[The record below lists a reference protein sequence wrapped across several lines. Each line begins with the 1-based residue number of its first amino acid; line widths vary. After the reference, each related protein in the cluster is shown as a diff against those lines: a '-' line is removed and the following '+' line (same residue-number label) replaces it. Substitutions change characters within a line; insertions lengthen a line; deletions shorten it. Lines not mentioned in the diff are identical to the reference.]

1 MLSRRRFFQ
10 VAGLA
15 AGMPLASRLALGQE
29 AQPCGNLPPAIA
41 ELKSMREQA
50 HPITIEERKE
60 RLERARR
67 LMQENR
73 MDAILLIG
81 GTSMKYFVN
90 IDWWLSER
98 TFALIIPAKGEPF
111 FVCPGFEEGRAQ
123 EQINRG
129 PFAGNPDLRIWQE
142 NESPYERVAQGLKDR
157 GIANGRIGI
166 EETVWFV
173 YSDGV
178 AHAAPGVTLTS
189 ATSVTAGCRMHKTQ
203 HEIEL
208 LQLAN
213 TVTIKAY
220 EAAWHSL
227 RAGMTQQDFARMVAD
242 AHRQLGFTGDAG
254 VQVGQYSAL
263 PHGSIEPQRV
273 EEGMILLI
281 DGGCA
286 VEGYHSDISRTFVL
300 GKPTDKM
307 KKVFDIVHRAQA
319 AALAQAR
326 PGVEAQTV
334 DAAARKVIEDAGYGP
349 GYKYFGHRLGH
360 GIGMDDH
367 EWAYL
372 VGGDTMKLEPRMSF
386 SDEPGIY
393 VRGEFGVRLEDCM
406 HITED
411 GAKLFTGQSA
421 SLERPFDIG

>member
-1 MLSRRRFFQ
+1 MISRRKFFQ

-15 AGMPLASRLALGQE
+15 AGAPLASRLALGQE
-29 AQPCGNLPPAIA
+29 TPGCGNLPPAIA
-41 ELKSMREQA
+41 ELKSMRDQA
-50 HPITIEERKE
+50 RPITVAERQE
-60 RLERARR
+60 RVERARR

-73 MDAILLIG
+73 IGAIMLIG
-81 GTSMKYFVN
+81 GTSMKYFAN

-98 TFALIIPAKGEPF
+98 TFTLIIPAKGEPF
-111 FVCPGFEEGRAQ
+111 FVCPGFEEDRAR

-129 PFAGNPDLRIWQE
+129 PFAGNPDMRIWQE
-142 NESPYERVAQGLKDR
+142 NESPYERAAQGLKDR

-173 YSDGV
+173 NSDGV
-178 AHAAPGVTLTS
+178 AHAAPGVSFTS
-189 ATSVTAGCRMHKTQ
+189 ATPVTAGCRMHKTE

-220 EAAWHSL
+220 EAAWRSL
-227 RAGMTQQDFARMVAD
+227 QEGMTQQDFARMVSD
-242 AHRQLGFTGDAG
+242 AHTQLGFAG
-254 VQVGQYSAL
+254 EQVGPYSAL
-263 PHGSIEPQRV
+263 PHGSIEPQKV
-273 EEGMILLI
+273 EEGTILLM
-281 DGGCA
+281 DGGCR
-286 VEGYHSDISRTFVL
+286 VEGYNSDISRTFVL
-300 GKPTDKM
+300 GTPTDKM
-307 KKVFDIVHRAQA
+307 KKVFEIVQRAQA

-326 PGVEAQTV
+326 PGVEAQSV

-360 GIGMDDH
+360 GIGMDGH
-367 EWAYL
+367 EWPYL
-372 VGGDTMKLEPRMSF
+372 VGGDAIKLEPRMSF

-393 VRGEFGVRLEDCM
+393 IRGEFGVRIEDCM

-411 GAKLFTGQSA
+411 GAKLFTGRSA
-421 SLERPFDIG
+421 SLEHPFDTL

>member
-1 MLSRRRFFQ
+1 MLTRRKFFQ

-15 AGMPLASRLALGQE
+15 AGAPLASGLALGQD
-29 AQPCGNLPPAIA
+29 ARPCGDLPPAIA

-50 HPITIEERKE
+50 HPITVEERKE

-67 LMQENR
+67 LMRER
-73 MDAILLIG
+73 RIDAILLIG
-81 GTSMKYFVN
+81 GTSMKYFAN

-111 FVCPGFEEGRAQ
+111 FVCPGFEEDRAR

-189 ATSVTAGCRMHKTQ
+189 ATPVTAGCRMHKTQ

-213 TVTIKAY
+213 MVTIKAY
-220 EAAWHSL
+220 EAAWRSL

-242 AHRQLGFTGDAG
+242 AHTQLGFTGDAG

-273 EEGMILLI
+273 EEGTILLI

-286 VEGYHSDISRTFVL
+286 AEGYHSDISRTFVL

-307 KKVFDIVHRAQA
+307 KRVFDIVHRAQA

-326 PGVEAQTV
+326 PGVEAQSV

-372 VGGDTMKLEPRMSF
+372 VGGDTLKLEPRMSF

-393 VRGEFGVRLEDCM
+393 IRTEFGVRLEDCM

-421 SLERPFDIG
+421 SLERPFDVG

>member
-1 MLSRRRFFQ
+1 MLSRRGFFQ

-15 AGMPLASRLALGQE
+15 AGAPLASRFALGQE
-29 AQPCGNLPPAIA
+29 ARPCGELPRGIA
-41 ELKSMREQA
+41 ELKSMRELA
-50 HPITIEERKE
+50 RPITVEERQE

-81 GTSMKYFVN
+81 GTSLKYFAN

-98 TFALIIPAKGEPF
+98 TFALILPAKGEPF
-111 FVCPGFEEGRAQ
+111 FVCPGFEEDRAR

-142 NESPYERVAQGLKDR
+142 NESPYERAAQGLKDR
-157 GIANGRIGI
+157 GIANGRLGI

-189 ATSVTAGCRMHKTQ
+189 ATPVTAGCRMHKTQ

-220 EAAWHSL
+220 EAAWGSL
-227 RAGMTQQDFARMVAD
+227 QAGMTQQDFARMVAD
-242 AHRQLGFTGDAG
+242 AHTQLGFTGDAG
-254 VQVGQYSAL
+254 VQVGKYSAL
-263 PHGSIEPQRV
+263 PHGSIEPQKV
-273 EEGMILLI
+273 EEGTILLI

-300 GKPTDKM
+300 GKPTEKM

-326 PGVEAQTV
+326 PGVDAQSV

-372 VGGDTMKLEPRMSF
+372 VGGDTLKLEPRMSF

-393 VRGEFGVRLEDCM
+393 IRGEFGVRLEDCM
-406 HITED
+406 HITEE

-421 SLERPFDIG
+421 SLERPFEIG

>member
-1 MLSRRRFFQ
+1 MISRRKFFQ
-10 VAGLA
+10 VAGVA
-15 AGMPLASRLALGQE
+15 AGAPLASRLASAQE
-29 AQPCGNLPPAIA
+29 ARPCGDLPPAIA
-41 ELKSMREQA
+41 ELKSMRDQA
-50 HPITIEERKE
+50 RPITVEERQE
-60 RLERARR
+60 RLERARQ
-67 LMQENR
+67 LMQKNN
-73 MDAILLIG
+73 MDAMLLIG
-81 GTSMKYFVN
+81 GTSLKYFAN

-98 TFALIIPAKGEPF
+98 TFALIVPAKGEPF
-111 FVCPGFEEGRAQ
+111 FVCPGFEEDRAR

-129 PFAGNPDLRIWQE
+129 PFAGKPDVRIWQE

-178 AHAAPGVTLTS
+178 AHATPGVTFTS
-189 ATSVTAGCRMHKTQ
+189 ATPVTAGCRMHKTQ

-208 LQLAN
+208 MQLAN

-220 EAAWHSL
+220 EAAWRSL
-227 RAGMTQQDFARMVAD
+227 QAGMTQQDFARMVAD
-242 AHRQLGFTGDAG
+242 AHTQLGFAGEAG

-263 PHGSIEPQRV
+263 PHGSIEPQKV
-273 EEGMILLI
+273 EEGTILLI
-281 DGGCA
+281 DGGCK
-286 VEGYHSDISRTFVL
+286 VEGYNSDISRTFVL

-307 KKVFDIVHRAQA
+307 LKVFEIVHRAQA

-326 PGVEAQTV
+326 PGVEAQSV

-360 GIGMDDH
+360 GIGMDGH
-367 EWAYL
+367 EWPYL
-372 VGGDTMKLEPRMSF
+372 VGGDTITLEPRMTF

-393 VRGEFGVRLEDCM
+393 IRGEFGVRLEDCM

-421 SLERPFDIG
+421 SLEQPFEIG

>member
-1 MLSRRRFFQ
+1 MISRRRFFQ
-10 VAGLA
+10 IAGVA
-15 AGMPLASRLALGQE
+15 AGAPIASRLSVGQE
-29 AQPCGNLPPAIA
+29 TQGCGTQPAPIA
-41 ELKSMREQA
+41 ELKSMRAEVK
-50 HPITIEERKE
+50 PISVAERQE

-67 LMQENR
+67 LMRENHI
-73 MDAILLIG
+73 DAMMLIG
-81 GTSMKYFVN
+81 GTSLKYFTD

-98 TFALIIPAKGEPF
+98 TFTLILPAKGEAF
-111 FVCPGFEEGRAQ
+111 FVCPGFEESRAR
-123 EQINRG
+123 EQIRRG
-129 PFAGNPDLRIWQE
+129 PFAGNPDMRIWQE

-157 GIANGRIGI
+157 GIANGKIGV

-173 YSDGV
+173 KSDGV
-178 AHAAPGVTLTS
+178 AHAAPGVTFAS
-189 ATSVTAGCRMHKTQ
+189 ATPVTAGCRMHKTQ

-220 EAAWHSL
+220 EAAWRSMK
-227 RAGMTQQDFARMVAD
+227 AGMTQQDFARMVED
-242 AHRQLGFTGDAG
+242 AHTQLGFKGGAG
-254 VQVGQYSAL
+254 VQVGPYSAL
-263 PHGSIEPQRV
+263 PHGSIEPQKV
-273 EEGMILLI
+273 EEGTILLI

-300 GKPTDKM
+300 GKPSEKM
-307 KKVFDIVHRAQA
+307 KEVFEILHRAQA
-319 AALAQAR
+319 AALKQAR
-326 PGVEAQTV
+326 PGVEAQSV

-367 EWAYL
+367 EWPYL
-372 VGGDTMKLEPRMSF
+372 VGGDTLALEPRMSF

-393 VRGEFGVRLEDCM
+393 IPGEFGVRLEDCM

-411 GAKLFTGQSA
+411 GAKLFTGPSA
-421 SLERPFDIG
+421 SLEQPFEIG